1 MNKIL
6 DVVDDIKQ
14 NITDNQYKAI
24 MESLMEINKIENK
37 NVNVKSTIFKCTS
50 LINWLDS
57 KLEIKPRHYER
68 IKKTNLQKYIIKNF
82 YNDKYYDNIDFVK
95 KVLEVYFLDIR
106 KKKDSKLYY
115 ENVKYIN
122 EEEAEEDFDD
132 DA

>member
-6 DVVDDIKQ
+6 DIVEDIKQ
-14 NITDNQYKAI
+14 NITDNQYKSI

-37 NVNVKSTIFKCTS
+37 NVNVKSTIFKCTA

-57 KLEIKPRHYER
+57 KLEIKPRYYER

-82 YNDKYYDNIDFVK
+82 YNDKYYENIDFVK

-106 KKKDSKLYY
+106 KKTDSKLYY

>member
-6 DVVDDIKQ
+6 DVVEDIKQ
-14 NITDNQYKAI
+14 NITDNQYKII
-24 MESLMEINKIENK
+24 MDSLMEVHKIENK
-37 NVNVKSTIFKCTS
+37 NVSFKSTIFKCTT
-50 LINWLDS
+50 LINWLDL

-82 YNDKYYDNIDFVK
+82 YNDKYYENIDFVK
-95 KVLEVYFLDIR
+95 KVLDVYFLDIR
-106 KKKDSKLYY
+106 KKTDSKLYY